1 MAGSIAAM
9 GPWYVREAF
18 SQSGQL
24 NWYTWEDYA
33 PKPLVEKFTKETGIK
48 LNVTLFSSDE
58 ELFNKLRAAR
68 GEGFDLATPSV
79 AWVGAHVEAG
89 NFQPLDEKKLTGM
102 GNMIKTFNAKIGEL
116 GGKPGGKLY
125 CVPTDWGSEAMSFN
139 TKAMNLE
146 YGKAGFGD
154 LWDPQWAGKM
164 LCRPRSILLG
174 VGMWWEGKGEIPAGT
189 MQKCYSDQPTM
200 EKYYGQALDFC
211 IKNKKQIGK
220 WWTSDGRD
228 PGRLP
233 ARRLRDR
240 HDLGRADQ
248 HDAERGHPVKYL
260 APKEGALTWVD
271 TVSLTKGAKNIDQAY
286 AFINWMLK
294 PENGGIFAVN
304 TGYNSVVTG
313 AEKHTNAN
321 FQRNFEETYPGNAL
335 ANLWFQGRRALV
347 HRQASGVRHQAASRL
362 TSNPRADGA
371 PRVTRGA
378 SSSAAPARAVGARRL
393 GGGAEPVMRNDLEL
407 DRVSKKFGDL
417 TAVSHVSVTIP
428 KASSSASWARAAA
441 GRRRSSG

>member
-1 MAGSIAAM
+1 MTERDSASATRTLEAAHALTRRTLLKATAAGSIAAV

-33 PKPLVEKFTKETGIK
+33 PKPLVEKFTKDTGIK
-48 LNVTLFSSDE
+48 LNVTLFSSNE
-58 ELFNKLRAAR
+58 ELLNKLRASR

-89 NFQPLDEKKLTGM
+89 NIQPFDEKKLTNM

-116 GGKPGGKLY
+116 GGRPGGKLY
-125 CVPTDWGSEAMSFN
+125 CVPTDWGSEAISFN

-154 LWDPQWAGKM
+154 LWDPKWAGKM

-189 MQKCYSDQPTM
+189 MQKCYSDQATM

-220 WWTSDGRD
+220 WWTSTAETQAGFLQEGCVIGMTWDGPINTMRN
-228 PGRLP
+228 
-233 ARRLRDR
+233 
-240 HDLGRADQ
+240 
-248 HDAERGHPVKYL
+248 EGHPVKYM

-271 TVSLTKGAKNIDQAY
+271 TVSLTKGAKNVEQAY

-321 FQRNFEETYPGNAL
+321 YQRNFEETYPGNAL
-335 ANLWFQGRRALV
+335 ERLWFQGEERPWFIAK
-347 HRQASGVRHQAASRL
+347 RQEFATKLQAA
-362 TSNPRADGA
+362 
-371 PRVTRGA
+371 
-378 SSSAAPARAVGARRL
+378 
-393 GGGAEPVMRNDLEL
+393 
-407 DRVSKKFGDL
+407 
-417 TAVSHVSVTIP
+417 
-428 KASSSASWARAAA
+428 
-441 GRRRSSG
+441 

>member
-1 MAGSIAAM
+1 MSKRDLNSTARTLRAAQALTRRTLLKATAASAVATI

-18 SQSGQL
+18 SQSGEL
-24 NWYTWEDYA
+24 NWFTWEDYA

-48 LNVTLFSSDE
+48 LNVTLFSSNE
-58 ELFNKLRAAR
+58 EQLNKLRAAR

-89 NFQPLDEKKLTGM
+89 NFQPLDEKKLPNM
-102 GNMIKTFNAKIGEL
+102 ANMIKTFNAKIGEL

-125 CVPTDWGSEAMSFN
+125 CVPTDWGSEALSFN
-139 TKAMNLE
+139 TKSMNLV
-146 YGKAGFGD
+146 YGQAGFGD
-154 LWDPQWAGKM
+154 LWDPKWAGKM

-220 WWTSDGRD
+220 WWTSTAETQAGFLQEGCVIGMTWDGPVNAMRN
-228 PGRLP
+228 
-233 ARRLRDR
+233 
-240 HDLGRADQ
+240 
-248 HDAERGHPVKYL
+248 EGHPVKYL

-271 TVSLTKGAKNIDQAY
+271 TVSLTRGAKNLDQAY

-304 TGYNSVVTG
+304 TGYNSVVVG
-313 AEKHTNAN
+313 AEKNTDKNY
-321 FQRNFEETYPGNAL
+321 QRNFEETYPGNAL
-335 ANLWFQGRRALV
+335 DRLWFQGEEKPWFIAK
-347 HRQASGVRHQAASRL
+347 RQEFATKLQAA
-362 TSNPRADGA
+362 
-371 PRVTRGA
+371 
-378 SSSAAPARAVGARRL
+378 
-393 GGGAEPVMRNDLEL
+393 
-407 DRVSKKFGDL
+407 
-417 TAVSHVSVTIP
+417 
-428 KASSSASWARAAA
+428 
-441 GRRRSSG
+441 